1 MQAQS
6 HGLIL
11 LVHQTLQVPQLL
23 AQNVLFLNGPW
34 VEDFKSISDV

>member
-11 LVHQTLQVPQLL
+11 LVHQTLQVHAHLQALPQLL
-23 AQNVLFLNGPW
+23 AQNVLFLNGP
-34 VEDFKSISDV
+34 